1 MCCRKTMHY
10 RFLLQNIN
18 YLLQLIKQK
27 SQGQIIHA
35 NTIRLSYYFSE
46 VILYDLHSFFLTGLS
61 ISFLGGLNKNI
72 QVQVMIIYYMIIYTV
87 HNTYMK
93 NGAELLNFYVNSFLV
108 LLLLTVDYFY
118 SFQHLKASMKILN
131 H

>member
-1 MCCRKTMHY
+1 MHY

-46 VILYDLHSFFLTGLS
+46 VILYDLHSFFFDRALY
-61 ISFLGGLNKNI
+61 IFLGR
-72 QVQVMIIYYMIIYTV
+72 
-87 HNTYMK
+87 
-93 NGAELLNFYVNSFLV
+93 
-108 LLLLTVDYFY
+108 
-118 SFQHLKASMKILN
+118 LK
-131 H
+131 

>member
-1 MCCRKTMHY
+1 MHY

-46 VILYDLHSFFLTGLS
+46 IDLYDLHSFF
-61 ISFLGGLNKNI
+61 
-72 QVQVMIIYYMIIYTV
+72 
-87 HNTYMK
+87 
-93 NGAELLNFYVNSFLV
+93 
-108 LLLLTVDYFY
+108 
-118 SFQHLKASMKILN
+118 
-131 H
+131 